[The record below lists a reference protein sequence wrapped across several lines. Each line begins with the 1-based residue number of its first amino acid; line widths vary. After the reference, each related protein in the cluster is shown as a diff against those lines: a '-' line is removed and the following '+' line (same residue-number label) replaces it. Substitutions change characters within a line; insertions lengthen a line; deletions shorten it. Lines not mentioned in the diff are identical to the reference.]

1 MAVQTV
7 KVVREEGGGC
17 GEEIEQHFESLRF
30 EAECANPM
38 STALTRLDLSFSA
51 TNHKALRSLLLRPSS
66 PPLLST
72 LVPSPSAN
80 SVKLFPVF
88 PHLHISTP
96 SAMLDASFSNSR
108 FSLIPPIPSS
118 PLYSPS
124 KSSLSPES
132 FSLRTPIPAF
142 HLDQACHL
150 GPPLERE
157 ISRDAQIEVQEVMG
171 RKIIVWSTSLLRSR
185 TIN

>member
-1 MAVQTV
+1 MSNTLNRSDSKMNSQFRRRPLSQDST
-7 KVVREEGGGC
+7 C
-17 GEEIEQHFESLRF
+17 PSLSSISKLF
-30 EAECANPM
+30 DPCSSDLLPLNPP
-38 STALTRLDLSFSA
+38 TLVTPNSA
-51 TNHKALRSLLLRPSS
+51 T
-66 PPLLST
+66 
-72 LVPSPSAN
+72 

-157 ISRDAQIEVQEVMG
+157 ISRAA
-171 RKIIVWSTSLLRSR
+171 
-185 TIN
+185 